1 MTEEMRLI
9 LEKAESK
16 LKSARIVFE
25 ARQYDDAVSRA
36 YYGVFH
42 ALTAALLTKRLV
54 FSSHSQ
60 VIGAFNREFVKTG
73 MVPPE
78 FSKDIQILFDDRQS
92 GDYDVVTPIDRDL
105 AQHDILRAEKI
116 VTAIYRYIESLA

>member
-1 MTEEMRLI
+1 VGAIRHI
-9 LEKAESK
+9 
-16 LKSARIVFE
+16 
-25 ARQYDDAVSRA
+25 AV
-36 YYGVFH
+36 
-42 ALTAALLTKRLV
+42 TAALLTKRLV